1 MAAIEKLKS
10 LAGRKAADRPSVAA
24 PIAASPVED
33 DLPIPSDI
41 NTVFLGGLFLL
52 AMLAAC
58 YVAAE
63 IILPVVLAFVL
74 NLVLTP
80 GMRVLERVHLPRGVA
95 ALLIILVV
103 FGTLGGLGTALS
115 GPARPAGRKS
125 CRLEFPNWRSASAF

>member
-10 LAGRKAADRPSVAA
+10 LAGRTAADRPSVAA

-58 YVAAE
+58 YWQ
-63 IILPVVLAFVL
+63 
-74 NLVLTP
+74 
-80 GMRVLERVHLPRGVA
+80 PRSSCQSSSPLCS
-95 ALLIILVV
+95 AL
-103 FGTLGGLGTALS
+103 F
-115 GPARPAGRKS
+115 
-125 CRLEFPNWRSASAF
+125 